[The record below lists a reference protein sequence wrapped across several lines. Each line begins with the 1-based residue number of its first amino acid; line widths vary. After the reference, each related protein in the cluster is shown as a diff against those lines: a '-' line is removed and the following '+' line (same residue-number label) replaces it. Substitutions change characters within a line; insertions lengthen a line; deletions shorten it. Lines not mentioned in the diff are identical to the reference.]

1 MLILLPLSTALP
13 SIFPLF
19 LLHPS
24 PPPPPPSAPPV
35 PPPRSTPN
43 HPPQYP
49 SPVPSPRR
57 NSDQIVGNRST
68 LASMLYVH
76 NYTLTTTY
84 RIART
89 FRFLRAIH
97 YINCVGGGQFL
108 ELKDH
113 QSAKKYRQ
121 MKRSPNF
128 FSASTDLQSYC
139 FSTFF

>member
-1 MLILLPLSTALP
+1 MNGPGPPRVPPRQSS
-13 SIFPLF
+13 SIPIAQ
-19 LLHPS
+19 S
-24 PPPPPPSAPPV
+24 PNGQPPPV